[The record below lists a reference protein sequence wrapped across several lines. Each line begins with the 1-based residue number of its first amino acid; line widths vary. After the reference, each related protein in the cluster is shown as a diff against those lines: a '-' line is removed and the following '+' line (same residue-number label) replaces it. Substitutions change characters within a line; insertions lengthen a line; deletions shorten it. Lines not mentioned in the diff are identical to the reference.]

1 MNESSEETIKADAA
15 LGRSS
20 RSSGAQAI
28 RGLLVTRE
36 VGVLAALL
44 ALCVFFSFASHV
56 FLTSTN
62 ILNLLRQISLLGVLA
77 VGATYVLIISEVD
90 LSVGSLYGFA
100 GMVSGLLIV
109 NNVPEIAAI
118 VITLFFGLA
127 IGALNGAITVAGRIP
142 SFITTLGTLY
152 LIRGATLVMSS
163 GMPVSLPHG
172 QGAAPI
178 ITYLAQGSLFGGLS
192 NQVLVLIA
200 IAAAGYF
207 ILHKTT
213 FGFHIFAIGGN
224 DRAARIVGVPVVR
237 TKIFAFALAGVLAAF
252 AGVINFGFLENVQ
265 PVTGMGLEL
274 DVIAAVI
281 IGGTRLGGGEGSIPG
296 TLLGVLL
303 IGVVRDG
310 LILLGVTPFWQTTLI
325 GAVVLAASL
334 IGGLTSR
341 K

>member
-90 LSVGSLYGFA
+90 LSVGSLYGLA

-142 SFITTLGTLY
+142 LLHHHLGTLY

-178 ITYLAQGSLFGGLS
+178 ITYLAQGSLLGGLS

-207 ILHKTT
+207 LLHKTT

-237 TKIFAFALAGVLAAF
+237 TKIIAFALAGVLAAF

>member
-1 MNESSEETIKADAA
+1 MNESTEKTIKADAA
-15 LGRSS
+15 LARSS

-36 VGVLAALL
+36 VGVLVALL

-207 ILHKTT
+207 LLHKTT

-237 TKIFAFALAGVLAAF
+237 TKIIAFALAGVLAAF

-281 IGGTRLGGGEGSIPG
+281 IGGTSLFGGYGSIVG
-296 TLLGVLL
+296 SVVGAIFIGILGFGLLVM
-303 IGVVRDG
+303 G
-310 LILLGVTPFWQTTLI
+310 LSTSIQEVIKGAIIIL
-325 GAVVLAASL
+325 AVSVN
-334 IGGLTSR
+334 R
-341 K
+341 R